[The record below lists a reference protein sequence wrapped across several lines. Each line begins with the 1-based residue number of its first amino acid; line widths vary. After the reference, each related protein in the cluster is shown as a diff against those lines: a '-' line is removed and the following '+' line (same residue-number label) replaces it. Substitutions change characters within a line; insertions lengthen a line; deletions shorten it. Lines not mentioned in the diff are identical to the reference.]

1 MGVSPQ
7 GAPVIG
13 FDDNAGRR
21 RILIGLLLDGKP
33 TLDFFDQRGV
43 ANYLLMALRA
53 TGTPR
58 LIAVGRKSQIISEA
72 P

>member
-1 MGVSPQ
+1 MSPH

-21 RILIGLLLDGKP
+21 RMLIGLFLDGKP
-33 TLDFFDQRGV
+33 MLDFFDQRGV
-43 ANYLLMALRA
+43 ARLLMTLRA

-58 LIAVGRKSQIISEA
+58 LIAVGRKSQIIWEV

>member
-1 MGVSPQ
+1 
-7 GAPVIG
+7 
-13 FDDNAGRR
+13 
-21 RILIGLLLDGKP
+21 LIGLLLDGKP

-43 ANYLLMALRA
+43 ARLLMALRA

-58 LIAVGRKSQIISEA
+58 LIAVGRKSQIIWEA